1 MPGTEE
7 RRPEVV
13 VIAGPNGSG
22 KSTFTWLAKPVG
34 AYINADDIKRCG
46 CSTDLEAAQ
55 MAERL
60 RERMLAERRDF
71 TFETVLST
79 ERNLLLLRRAR
90 EQGYFVR
97 GFYLLTS
104 DAEINVLRV
113 RSRAANGGHGVPEDK
128 IRTRYSRALHLVP
141 ELVDVCDVLQIL
153 DNTDMPF
160 RIFRKRK
167 NDCDLWENAFWN
179 ERAIRGLTGI
189 SYSPS
194 VPATGR

>member
-1 MPGTEE
+1 MPRTEG

-34 AYINADDIKRCG
+34 TYINADEIKRYG
-46 CSTDLEAAQ
+46 CCTDLEAAET
-55 MAERL
+55 AERL
-60 RERMLAERRDF
+60 RERMLAERQDF
-71 TFETVLST
+71 TFETVFST
-79 ERNLLLLRRAR
+79 ERNLQLLRRAR
-90 EQGYFVR
+90 AQGYFVR
-97 GFYLLTS
+97 GFYLLTN

-141 ELVDVCDVLQIL
+141 ALVEVCDVLQIL
-153 DNTDMPF
+153 DNTDLPF

-167 NDCDLWENAFWN
+167 ADCDLWENAFWK
-179 ERAIRGLTGI
+179 EQAIRGLTGI
-189 SYSPS
+189 SSLHH
-194 VPATGR
+194 G